1 MPGFSSAHLQVQ
13 GNVAMKIEPSH
24 TLYLH
29 YLITTILLAISF
41 CPVTGCRG
49 FAARARGPATSQ
61 SQASAAGETLWLT
74 GNGLR
79 LKTKIFCSAKLSQH
93 PVLIVVLHGD
103 APFHPPSYQYE
114 FAHQATAQLEDAVV
128 VPVLRPGYT
137 DDSGEQSQG
146 VRGRTT
152 GDNYTPQVVDSI
164 AQVIEQL
171 KKKFQPSAT
180 LLAGHSGGAA
190 ISANLLGRWPS
201 TVNGALLVSCPCDLP
216 AWRSHMLK
224 MQANPIWLA
233 PVDSLSPL
241 DLAGKVPATI
251 HVRMLVGSEDP
262 VAPPELTQRYAE
274 ALHNH
279 GVDVTV
285 TNAPGLKHDILL
297 EPVAFTELKNLV
309 KSVGH

>member
-1 MPGFSSAHLQVQ
+1 MSARL
-13 GNVAMKIEPSH
+13 KIEPLP

-29 YLITTILLAISF
+29 YLIATILLAVLF
-41 CPVTGCRG
+41 CPLTGCRG
-49 FAARARGPATSQ
+49 SAAPTRVPATSQ

-79 LKTKIFCSAKLSQH
+79 LKTEIFRSAKLSDH

-103 APFHPPSYQYE
+103 SPFRPPSYQYE
-114 FAHQATAQLEDAVV
+114 FARQAAAQLENAVV
-128 VPVLRPGYT
+128 IPVLRPGYT

-152 GDNYTPQVVDSI
+152 GDNYTPEVVDSI
-164 AQVIEQL
+164 AQIIEQL
-171 KKKFQPSAT
+171 KKKFHPSAT

-190 ISANLLGRWPS
+190 ISANVLGRWPS

-224 MQANPIWLA
+224 VQGNPIWLA

-241 DLAGKVPATI
+241 DLAGKVPTTV
-251 HVRMLVGSEDP
+251 HVRMLVGSDDP

-274 ALHNH
+274 ALRNH

-285 TNAPGLKHDILL
+285 TTAPGLKHDILL
-297 EPVAFTELKNLV
+297 EPVAFAELKNLV